1 VAAIRVTSQ
10 AIWLKRILEDMR
22 ECQQGS
28 TTILYDN
35 KPTITMMENHVFHSR
50 TKHISIKYY
59 FLREAVDNKKIDFE
73 YCRTKEQLAN
83 IFTKAY
89 PQFKFKGL

>member
-1 VAAIRVTSQ
+1 
-10 AIWLKRILEDMR
+10 
-22 ECQQGS
+22 
-28 TTILYDN
+28 
-35 KPTITMMENHVFHSR
+35 MENPVFHSR

>member
-1 VAAIRVTSQ
+1 VASIRATSQ
-10 AIWLKRILEDMR
+10 AIWLKRMLEDMG

-35 KPTITMMENHVFHSR
+35 KPTITMMENPVFHSR

-59 FLREAVDNKKIDFE
+59 FLREAVGNKKIDFE
-73 YCRTKEQLAN
+73 YCRTKKQLAN

-89 PQFKFKGL
+89 PRFKFKGL

>member
-1 VAAIRVTSQ
+1 
-10 AIWLKRILEDMR
+10 MG

-35 KPTITMMENHVFHSR
+35 KLTITMTKNPVFHSR
-50 TKHISIKYY
+50 TKHISIKYH

-73 YCRTKEQLAN
+73 YYRTKEQLAN
-83 IFTKAY
+83 IFTKAH
-89 PQFKFKGL
+89 PRFKFKAL